1 MSVALRHPVS
11 GEIRI
16 QQEGWSW
23 GCFFGAGV
31 LGLPLFRRGLPVWG
45 AAMLVF
51 DVIAFIVGWIDT
63 DNGQSFY
70 WWMSMIGIGASL
82 FFGFRANGMAVD
94 RALTDGWEFTD
105 KRQQWFG

>member
-1 MSVALRHPVS
+1 MSVTLRHPVTD
-11 GEIRI
+11 EIRI

-51 DVIAFIVGWIDT
+51 DVTAFIAGWIDT
-63 DNGQSFY
+63 DSGQSVY
-70 WWMSMIGIGASL
+70 AGMAAVGITASL
-82 FFGFRANGMAVD
+82 YFGFRANAMAVD
-94 RALTDGWEFTD
+94 RALVQGWNLAETPRD
-105 KRQQWFG
+105 WFR